1 MTDIKKYLGILAIC
15 GACCSN
21 TTASNL
27 LEGKPDT
34 TTIQGNASNLSHFI
48 TYGLQNNFQ
57 IRIVSNQERI
67 AENNATK
74 ANAGY
79 LPKVN
84 LNGGYTGSFQSNNIH
99 LRNNDATQKE
109 RNQFN
114 QGINAGVFAEWT
126 VFDGFKIQT
135 NYKRLQELRKYS
147 ATQTR
152 IAIEDYVADI
162 TAEYYN
168 FIQQKIRLRNLLHAV
183 KLSKERLRIV
193 QERYLIGSGS
203 RLSLQQAQ
211 VDFNADNARSLKQH
225 ELLRRS
231 AIRLNEMMAIT
242 EVNQR
247 LSVEDTVIDVDSNLI
262 MEDLWAA
269 TLKTNAQL
277 IKAAQN
283 KTLADL
289 DLESVKSRDYPYLK
303 LNADYAYRWNKY
315 EEGATDSR
323 SNWGPGFGVTVGYK
337 LFDGNRKRER
347 RNAKISIE
355 NAELA
360 QKHLELSLKA
370 DLADLWQA
378 YRNNLRL
385 LELERENLVTA
396 KENHFIA
403 HERYLLGDLSG
414 IEMREAQQ
422 NLLDAEE
429 RILVAEFNTKLCEIS
444 LHQISGNIMKY
455 AEY

>member
-1 MTDIKKYLGILAIC
+1 MTHLKKYIGILAL
-15 GACCSN
+15 CSISSSGMASPITDEEGQDSIGLPS
-21 TTASNL
+21 TTATL
-27 LEGKPDT
+27 P
-34 TTIQGNASNLSHFI
+34 AFI
-48 TYGLQNNFQ
+48 TYGLENNYQ
-57 IRIVSNQERI
+57 IRIVNNQERI
-67 AENNATK
+67 AKNNATK

-84 LNGGYTGSFQSNNIH
+84 LSGGYTGGLESKKTK
-99 LRNNDATQKE
+99 LRNDNSSQKE
-109 RNQFN
+109 LHQFS
-114 QGINAGVFAEWT
+114 QGANAGVFAEWT
-126 VFDGFKIQT
+126 IFDGLKIQT
-135 NYKRLQELRKYS
+135 NYKRLQELRKHS

-152 IAIEDYVADI
+152 IALEDYVADI

-168 FIQQKIRLRNLLHAV
+168 YIQQKIRLRNLLHAV
-183 KLSKERLRIV
+183 ELSKERLRIV

-231 AIRLNEMMAIT
+231 AIRLNEMMAIP
-242 EVNQR
+242 EVDQR
-247 LSVEDTVIDVDSNLI
+247 LSVKDTVIDVDSTLV
-262 MEDLWAA
+262 MKDLWKS
-269 TLKTNAQL
+269 TLKTNAEL

-289 DLESVKSRDYPYLK
+289 DFESVKSRDYPYVK
-303 LNADYAYRWNKY
+303 LNADYAFRWNKY
-315 EEGATDSR
+315 NEGPTENR
-323 SNWGPGFGVTVGYK
+323 NTWGPDFGVTVGYK

-360 QKHLELSLKA
+360 QRNLKLALKA

-396 KENHFIA
+396 QENHFIA

-429 RILVAEFNTKLCEIS
+429 RILVAEYNTKLCEIS
-444 LHQISGNIMKY
+444 LQQISGNIMKY
-455 AEY
+455 AE

>member
-1 MTDIKKYLGILAIC
+1 MTHIKKYLWTLALC
-15 GACCSN
+15 YVGLSA
-21 TTASNL
+21 TAQTHIENGDSL
-27 LEGKPDT
+27 ASSTEAGTLSAF
-34 TTIQGNASNLSHFI
+34 IQR
-48 TYGLQNNFQ
+48 GLQNNYQ

-67 AENNATK
+67 AENNATR

-79 LPKVN
+79 MPKVN
-84 LNGGYTGSFQSNNIH
+84 LSAGYNGTLQSSNTQ
-99 LRNNDATQKE
+99 LRENGQEKKE
-109 RNQFN
+109 RNSLN
-114 QGINAGVFAEWT
+114 HGMNAGVFAEWT

-135 NYKRLQELRKYS
+135 NYKRLKELRKFS
-147 ATQTR
+147 ETQTR

-168 FIQQKIRLRNLLHAV
+168 YIQQKIRLQNLLHAV

-203 RLSLQQAQ
+203 RLALQQAQ
-211 VDFNADNARSLKQH
+211 VDFNADNARSIKQH

-242 EVNQR
+242 NVDDR
-247 LSVEDTVIDVDSNLI
+247 LTVRDTVIDVDSSLV
-262 MEDLWAA
+262 MKDLWEA
-269 TLKTNAQL
+269 TLRTNAKL
-277 IKAAQN
+277 MKAAQN
-283 KTLADL
+283 KTLAEL
-289 DLESVKSRDYPYLK
+289 DLASVKSRDYPYLK
-303 LNADYAYRWNKY
+303 VSADYAYRWNKY
-315 EEGATDSR
+315 DDGATDHR
-323 SNWGPGFGVTVGYK
+323 SNWGPDFGVTVGYK

-360 QKHLELSLKA
+360 QRDLELALKA

-378 YRNNLRL
+378 YRNNLKL
-385 LELERENLVTA
+385 LELERQNLITA
-396 KENHFIA
+396 QENHFIA

-429 RILVAEFNTKLCEIS
+429 RILVAEYNTKLCEIS
-444 LHQISGNIMKY
+444 LHQISGKIMNY
-455 AEY
+455 TE